1 MANNSLSTHEQEP
14 CLRVIPLGGLHEI
27 GKNTCVFEYG
37 DDLMLVDGGLAFPTE
52 GMHGVNVVLPDTTF
66 LRENQKRIRGMI
78 VTHGHE
84 DHIGGIS
91 HHLKHF
97 NIPVIY
103 GPRLALSMLNGK
115 MDEAGVSK
123 RTKLQTVSPR
133 EVVKVGQHFSVEFI
147 RNNHSMADS
156 YSLAIKTPVGTIL
169 FTGDFKFDHT
179 PVDGEHFDLERLA
192 FYGDQ
197 GVLCLFSDSTN
208 AEVPGFCPPERSVFD
223 NLDRHIA
230 NAEGRVIVTT
240 FASSIHRVAMIL
252 ELALKNG
259 RKVGLLGR
267 SMLNVIGKARELG
280 YMRAPDE
287 LFVPIKQINDV
298 SDRETLLLMTGS
310 QGEPLAA
317 LSRISRGEHPQVKVK
332 TTDTLIF
339 SASPIPGN
347 TISVVNTIDKL
358 MILGGKVVYGKGEGI
373 HVSGHGFQ
381 EDQKLMLALTR
392 PKFFVP
398 VHGEHRMLVCHART
412 SHAMG
417 VPIDNTLILG
427 NGDVVE
433 LTSDSIRRGDPVK
446 CGVELLDQS
455 RNGIVDARVLKE
467 RQQMAVDGVVTIL
480 TAIST
485 DGAMAAPPRVNL
497 RGVVSTADARKMSLW
512 TEREITWVLENKWK
526 QLSRNTGGKAP
537 EVDWMGVQREVEVG
551 LGRRMRRELQ
561 VEPLILCLVQPA
573 PAGTAVYK
581 GRADAEPDNRPAP
594 RGRRDGGGGHPVRR
608 NGHNNGVGTPAP
620 IRQVSRSDSASARPS
635 APVSASAP
643 APHAASTSVVE
654 KVETKPGSEPEMPAG
669 RTRRRRSAAA

>member
-1 MANNSLSTHEQEP
+1 MTVTTAKTQQP
-14 CLRVIPLGGLHEI
+14 TLRVIPLGGLHEI

-37 DDLMLVDGGLAFPTE
+37 DDLLLVDGGLAFPTE
-52 GMHGVNVVLPDTTF
+52 GMHGVNVVLPDTSF

-103 GPRLALSMLNGK
+103 GPRLALSLLSGK
-115 MDEAGVSK
+115 MEEAGVTG
-123 RTKLQTVSPR
+123 RTTLQTVSPR
-133 EVVKVGQHFSVEFI
+133 EVVKVSQHFTVEFI
-147 RNNHSMADS
+147 RNNHSMADG
-156 YSLAIKTPVGTIL
+156 YSLAIKTPVGTVI

-179 PVDGEHFDLERLA
+179 PVDGEHFDVERLA
-192 FYGDQ
+192 HYGDQ

-208 AEVPGFCPPERSVFD
+208 AEVPGFCPPERSVFP

-230 NAEGRVIVTT
+230 SAEGRVIVTT
-240 FASSIHRVAMIL
+240 FASSIHRVSMVL
-252 ELALKNG
+252 ELALKHG

-287 LFVPIKQINDV
+287 LFVPIKQINNV

-310 QGEPLAA
+310 QGERLAA

-332 TTDTLIF
+332 SSDTIIF

-347 TISVVNTIDKL
+347 TISVVNTIDRL
-358 MILGGKVVYGKGEGI
+358 MILGAKVVYGKGEGI

-398 VHGEHRMLVCHART
+398 VHGEHRMLVRHAET
-412 SHAMG
+412 GHSMG

-433 LTSDSIRRGDPVK
+433 LTADSIRRGDPVK
-446 CGVELLDQS
+446 CGIELLDQS

-485 DGAMAAPPRVNL
+485 DGAMVAPPRVNL
-497 RGVVSTADARKMSLW
+497 RGVVSTADSRKLSLW
-512 TEREITWVLENKWK
+512 TEREIKWVLENRWK

-537 EVDWMGVQREVEVG
+537 DVDWIGVQREVEIG

-561 VEPLILCLVQPA
+561 IEPMILCLVQPA
-573 PAGTAVYK
+573 PGGTPAYK
-581 GRADAEPDNRPAP
+581 GRADAEPDDRPAP
-594 RGRRDGGGGHPVRR
+594 RGRGGRHGGGRHGGGRDR
-608 NGHNNGVGTPAP
+608 NRETTPARV
-620 IRQVSRSDSASARPS
+620 ITTARSAAAESK
-635 APVSASAP
+635 SAP
-643 APHAASTSVVE
+643 APAQAAKPSKAPAKVKVPEPAAASAAVDQD
-654 KVETKPGSEPEMPAG
+654 MPSG